1 LPEKLV
7 PNCAGLSF
15 AFEERRREHS
25 RAINAMNLSGATVGV
40 MESDLELAG
49 VMTREL
55 AVWSYR
61 LDSL

>member
-1 LPEKLV
+1 
-7 PNCAGLSF
+7 
-15 AFEERRREHS
+15 
-25 RAINAMNLSGATVGV
+25 MNLSGATVGV